1 MLNPLTTILL
11 DQIVQEETL
20 VGLASS
26 DDAVVTGLAS
36 SEEVTI
42 SALVKL
48 DATVFLDV
56 DCCSHKK
63 QDSYDPRIN
72 LSDKTVVGAINQLVG
87 ITNLLD
93 QTITNLSAELK
104 AEINKKLDKRT
115 TDGRSAVY
123 AVEGENQLLIRVEVT
138 EEPDTLVRRN
148 AQGQIFTAAPTN
160 YRHAANKGYV
170 DNVAVQVLDDAKS
183 YTDQMIIE
191 HTGIQYEILEE
202 QNNGRYSNK
211 ISKING

>member
-11 DQIVQEETL
+11 DQMVQEKTL
-20 VGLASS
+20 IGLASS
-26 DDAVVTGLAS
+26 DDTVVTGLAS

-72 LSDKTVVGAINQLVG
+72 LADKTVVGAINQLVG
-87 ITNLLD
+87 ITDLIN

-104 AEINKKLDKRT
+104 VEIDKKLNKRT

-123 AVEGENQLLIRVEVT
+123 AVEGEDQLLIRVEVV

-148 AQGQIFTAAPTN
+148 ELGQIFTANPTQ
-160 YRHAANKGYV
+160 YRHAVNKGYV
-170 DNVAVQVLDDAKS
+170 DNVAIQVLEDAKN
-183 YTDQMIIE
+183 YTDNMIIE

-202 QNNGRYSNK
+202 NK
-211 ISKING
+211 KWLM

>member
-11 DQIVQEETL
+11 DQMVQEETL

-26 DDAVVTGLAS
+26 DDTVVTGLAS

-56 DCCSHKK
+56 NCCSHKK

-72 LSDKTVVGAINQLVG
+72 LADKTVVGAINQLVG
-87 ITNLLD
+87 ITDLIN

-104 AEINKKLDKRT
+104 VEIDKKLNKRT

-123 AVEGENQLLIRVEVT
+123 AVEGEDQLLIRVEVT

-148 AQGQIFTAAPTN
+148 AQGQIFTANPTQ

-170 DNVAVQVLDDAKS
+170 DNVAIQVLEDAKN
-183 YTDQMIIE
+183 YTDNMIIE

-202 QNNGRYSNK
+202 QKNG
-211 ISKING
+211 

>member
-11 DQIVQEETL
+11 DQMVQEEAL

-26 DDAVVTGLAS
+26 DDTVVTGLAS

-72 LSDKTVVGAINQLVG
+72 LADKTVVGAINQLVG
-87 ITNLLD
+87 ITDLIN

-104 AEINKKLDKRT
+104 VEIDKKLNKRT

-123 AVEGENQLLIRVEVT
+123 AVEGEDQLLIRVEVV
-138 EEPDTLVRRN
+138 EEPDTIVKRN
-148 AQGQIFTAAPTN
+148 ELGQIFTANPTQ

-170 DNVAVQVLDDAKS
+170 DNVAIQVLEDAKN
-183 YTDQMIIE
+183 YTDNMIIE

-202 QNNGRYSNK
+202 KQK
-211 ISKING
+211 WLM

>member
-11 DQIVQEETL
+11 DQMVQEETL

-48 DATVFLDV
+48 DATVFLDI

-72 LSDKTVVGAINQLVG
+72 LADKTVVGAINQLVG
-87 ITNLLD
+87 ITDLLN

-104 AEINKKLDKRT
+104 AEIDKKLNKRT

-148 AQGQIFTAAPTN
+148 ELGQIFTANPTQ

-170 DNVAVQVLDDAKS
+170 DNVAIQVLEDAKN
-183 YTDQMIIE
+183 YTDNMIIE

-202 QNNGRYSNK
+202 QKNG
-211 ISKING
+211 

>member
-11 DQIVQEETL
+11 DQMVQEETL

-63 QDSYDPRIN
+63 QDAYDPRIN
-72 LSDKTVVGAINQLVG
+72 TSDKTVVGAINQLLG
-87 ITNLLD
+87 YYNQQQEIITNLD
-93 QTITNLSAELK
+93 
-104 AEINKKLDKRT
+104 NKKLDKVT
-115 TDGRSAVY
+115 TDGSEQAYIASGKNQITIKVSIPVEANTIVKRDANGNIYVGNPSEKMHAVPK
-123 AVEGENQLLIRVEVT
+123 I
-138 EEPDTLVRRN
+138 
-148 AQGQIFTAAPTN
+148 
-160 YRHAANKGYV
+160 YV
-170 DNVAVQVLDDAKS
+170 DNAAAQAIENAKK
-183 YTDQMIIE
+183 YTDATILQR
-191 HTGIQYEILEE
+191 HGITYETIREGQLW
-202 QNNGRYSNK
+202 QKKLKRNL
-211 ISKING
+211 

>member
-11 DQIVQEETL
+11 DQMVQEEAL

-26 DDAVVTGLAS
+26 DDTVVTGLAS

-87 ITNLLD
+87 ITDLIN

-104 AEINKKLDKRT
+104 AEIDKKLNKRT

-123 AVEGENQLLIRVEVT
+123 AVEGEDQLLIRVEVA

-170 DNVAVQVLDDAKS
+170 DNIAVKVLEDAKS
-183 YTDQMIIE
+183 YTDQVIID

-202 QNNGRYSNK
+202 QKNG
-211 ISKING
+211 

>member
-11 DQIVQEETL
+11 DQMVQEETL

-115 TDGRSAVY
+115 TDGRTAAYITQGDNQVLIT
-123 AVEGENQLLIRVEVT
+123 VEIS
-138 EEPDTLVRRN
+138 EEPLSIVRRN
-148 AQGQIFTAAPTN
+148 GAGQIFTMNPTE

-170 DNVAVQVLDDAKS
+170 DNVAVQVLEDAKT
-183 YTDQMIIE
+183 YTDDMITE
-191 HTGIQYEILEE
+191 HKGIQYEILEE
-202 QNNGRYSNK
+202 QNNG
-211 ISKING
+211 

>member
-11 DQIVQEETL
+11 DRMVQEKAS

-26 DDAVVTGLAS
+26 DDTVVTGLAS

-72 LSDKTVVGAINQLVG
+72 LADKTVVGAINQLVG
-87 ITNLLD
+87 ITDLIN

-104 AEINKKLDKRT
+104 VEIDKKLNKRT

-123 AVEGENQLLIRVEVT
+123 AVEGEDQLLIRVEVV
-138 EEPDTLVRRN
+138 EEPDTIVKRN
-148 AQGQIFTAAPTN
+148 ELGQIFTANPTQ

-170 DNVAVQVLDDAKS
+170 DNVAIQVLEDAKN
-183 YTDQMIIE
+183 YTDNMITE

-202 QNNGRYSNK
+202 NKNG
-211 ISKING
+211 

>member
-20 VGLASS
+20 V
-26 DDAVVTGLAS
+26 GLAS

-72 LSDKTVVGAINQLVG
+72 LADKTVVGAINQLVG
-87 ITNLLD
+87 ITDLIN

-104 AEINKKLDKRT
+104 VEIDKKLNKRT

-123 AVEGENQLLIRVEVT
+123 AVEGEDQLLIRVEVV
-138 EEPDTLVRRN
+138 EEPNTIVKRN
-148 AQGQIFTAAPTN
+148 ELGQIFTANPTQ
-160 YRHAANKGYV
+160 YRHAANKGYI
-170 DNVAVQVLDDAKS
+170 DNVAIQVLEDAKN
-183 YTDQMIIE
+183 YTDNMIIE

-202 QNNGRYSNK
+202 QKNG
-211 ISKING
+211 

>member
-11 DQIVQEETL
+11 DQMVQEEAL

-26 DDAVVTGLAS
+26 DDTVVTGLAS

-48 DATVFLDV
+48 DVTVFLDV

-72 LSDKTVVGAINQLVG
+72 LADKTVVGAINQLVG
-87 ITNLLD
+87 ITDLIN

-104 AEINKKLDKRT
+104 VEIDKKLNKRT

-123 AVEGENQLLIRVEVT
+123 AVEGEDQLLIRVEVV
-138 EEPDTLVRRN
+138 EEPDTIVKRN
-148 AQGQIFTAAPTN
+148 ELGQIFTANPTQ

-170 DNVAVQVLDDAKS
+170 DNVAIQVLEDAKN
-183 YTDQMIIE
+183 YTDNMIIE

-202 QNNGRYSNK
+202 NKNG
-211 ISKING
+211 

>member
-11 DQIVQEETL
+11 DQMVQEETL
-20 VGLASS
+20 IGLASS
-26 DDAVVTGLAS
+26 DDTVVTGLAS

-72 LSDKTVVGAINQLVG
+72 LADKTVVGAINQLVG
-87 ITNLLD
+87 ITDLIN

-104 AEINKKLDKRT
+104 VEIDKKLNKRT

-123 AVEGENQLLIRVEVT
+123 AVEGEDQLLIRVEVV

-148 AQGQIFTAAPTN
+148 ELGQIFTANPTQ

-170 DNVAVQVLDDAKS
+170 DNVAIQVLEDAKN
-183 YTDQMIIE
+183 YTDNMIIE

-202 QNNGRYSNK
+202 QNNG
-211 ISKING
+211 

>member
-11 DQIVQEETL
+11 DQIVQEKAL
-20 VGLASS
+20 V
-26 DDAVVTGLAS
+26 GLAS

-72 LSDKTVVGAINQLVG
+72 LADKTVVGAINQLVG
-87 ITNLLD
+87 ITDLIN

-104 AEINKKLDKRT
+104 VEIDKKLNKRT
-115 TDGRSAVY
+115 TDGRTTAY
-123 AVEGENQLLIRVEVT
+123 AVEGENQILIMVEIS
-138 EEPDTLVRRN
+138 EEPNTIVKRN
-148 AQGQIFTAAPTN
+148 ELGQIFTANPTQ

-170 DNVAVQVLDDAKS
+170 DNVVIQILEDAKN
-183 YTDQMIIE
+183 YTDNMIIE

-202 QNNGRYSNK
+202 NKNG
-211 ISKING
+211 

>member
-11 DQIVQEETL
+11 SRGSL
-20 VGLASS
+20 SRLASS
-26 DDAVVTGLAS
+26 DDTVGLAS

-72 LSDKTVVGAINQLVG
+72 LADKTVVGAINQLVG
-87 ITNLLD
+87 ITDLIN

-104 AEINKKLDKRT
+104 VEIDKKLNKRT

-123 AVEGENQLLIRVEVT
+123 AVEGEDQLLIRVEVV
-138 EEPDTLVRRN
+138 EEPDTIVKRN
-148 AQGQIFTAAPTN
+148 ELGQIFTANPTQ

-170 DNVAVQVLDDAKS
+170 DNVAIQVLEDAKN
-183 YTDQMIIE
+183 YTDNMIIE
-191 HTGIQYEILEE
+191 HTGIQYEILE
-202 QNNGRYSNK
+202 GK
-211 ISKING
+211 KWLM

>member
-1 MLNPLTTILL
+1 MADI
-11 DQIVQEETL
+11 
-20 VGLASS
+20 
-26 DDAVVTGLAS
+26 
-36 SEEVTI
+36 VTI

-115 TDGRSAVY
+115 TDGRAAAYITQGDNQVLIT
-123 AVEGENQLLIRVEVT
+123 VEIS
-138 EEPDTLVRRN
+138 EEPLSIVRRN
-148 AQGQIFTAAPTN
+148 GAGQIFTMNPTE
-160 YRHAANKGYV
+160 YRHAANKGYA
-170 DNVAVQVLDDAKS
+170 DNVAIQTLEDAKN
-183 YTDQMIIE
+183 YTDNMIIE
-191 HTGIQYEILEE
+191 YTGIRYEILEE
-202 QNNGRYSNK
+202 QKNG
-211 ISKING
+211 

>member
-11 DQIVQEETL
+11 DQMVQEETL

-26 DDAVVTGLAS
+26 DDTVVTGLAS

-72 LSDKTVVGAINQLVG
+72 LADKTVVGAINQLVG
-87 ITNLLD
+87 ITDLIN

-104 AEINKKLDKRT
+104 VEIDKKLNKRT

-123 AVEGENQLLIRVEVT
+123 AVEGEDQLLIRVEVV

-148 AQGQIFTAAPTN
+148 AQGQIFTAAPIN

-170 DNVAVQVLDDAKS
+170 DNVAIQTLEDAKS
-183 YTDQMIIE
+183 YTDQVIID

-202 QNNGRYSNK
+202 NKNG
-211 ISKING
+211 

>member
-11 DQIVQEETL
+11 DQMVQEEAL

-26 DDAVVTGLAS
+26 DDTVVTGLAS

-72 LSDKTVVGAINQLVG
+72 LADKTVVGAINQLVG
-87 ITNLLD
+87 ITDLIN

-104 AEINKKLDKRT
+104 VEIDKKLNKRT

-123 AVEGENQLLIRVEVT
+123 AVEGEDQLLIRVEVV

-148 AQGQIFTAAPTN
+148 AQGQIFTAAPIN

-170 DNVAVQVLDDAKS
+170 DNIAVKVLEDAKS
-183 YTDQMIIE
+183 YTDQVIID

-202 QNNGRYSNK
+202 NKNG
-211 ISKING
+211 

>member
-11 DQIVQEETL
+11 DQMVQEETL

-26 DDAVVTGLAS
+26 DDTVVTGLAS

-48 DATVFLDV
+48 DATVFLDI

-72 LSDKTVVGAINQLVG
+72 LADKTVVGAINQLVG
-87 ITNLLD
+87 ITDLIN

-104 AEINKKLDKRT
+104 VEIDKKLNKRT

-123 AVEGENQLLIRVEVT
+123 AVEGEDQLLIRVEVV

-148 AQGQIFTAAPTN
+148 ELGQIFTANPTQ

-170 DNVAVQVLDDAKS
+170 DNVAIQVLEDAKN
-183 YTDQMIIE
+183 YTDNMIIE

-202 QNNGRYSNK
+202 NK
-211 ISKING
+211 KWLM

>member
-1 MLNPLTTILL
+1 MLNPLTTMLL
-11 DQIVQEETL
+11 DQMVQEETL

-48 DATVFLDV
+48 DATVFLDI

-72 LSDKTVVGAINQLVG
+72 LADKTVVGAINQLVG
-87 ITNLLD
+87 ITDLIN

-104 AEINKKLDKRT
+104 AEIDKKLNKRT

-123 AVEGENQLLIRVEVT
+123 AVEGEDQLLIRVELA

-170 DNVAVQVLDDAKS
+170 DNIAVKVLEDAKS
-183 YTDQMIIE
+183 YTDQVIID

-202 QNNGRYSNK
+202 NKNG
-211 ISKING
+211 

>member
-1 MLNPLTTILL
+1 MLNSLTTILL
-11 DQIVQEETL
+11 DQMIQEEAL
-20 VGLASS
+20 V
-26 DDAVVTGLAS
+26 GLAS

-72 LSDKTVVGAINQLVG
+72 LADKTVVGAINQLVG
-87 ITNLLD
+87 ITDLIN

-104 AEINKKLDKRT
+104 VEIDKKLNKRT

-123 AVEGENQLLIRVEVT
+123 AVEGEDQLLIRVEVV

-148 AQGQIFTAAPTN
+148 AQGQIFTANPTQ

-170 DNVAVQVLDDAKS
+170 DNVAIQVLEDAKN
-183 YTDQMIIE
+183 YTDNMIIE

-202 QNNGRYSNK
+202 QKNG
-211 ISKING
+211 

>member
-1 MLNPLTTILL
+1 MLNPLTTMLL
-11 DQIVQEETL
+11 DQMVQEETL
-20 VGLASS
+20 V
-26 DDAVVTGLAS
+26 GLAS

-72 LSDKTVVGAINQLVG
+72 LADKTVVGAINQLVG

-104 AEINKKLDKRT
+104 VEIDKKLNKRT

-123 AVEGENQLLIRVEVT
+123 AVEGEDQLLIRVEVV
-138 EEPDTLVRRN
+138 EEPNTIVKRN
-148 AQGQIFTAAPTN
+148 ELGQIFTANPTQ

-202 QNNGRYSNK
+202 NKNG
-211 ISKING
+211 

>member
-1 MLNPLTTILL
+1 MLNPLTTMLL
-11 DQIVQEETL
+11 DQMVQEETL

-48 DATVFLDV
+48 DATVFLDI

-72 LSDKTVVGAINQLVG
+72 LADKTVVGAINQLVG
-87 ITNLLD
+87 ITDLIN

-104 AEINKKLDKRT
+104 AEIDKKLNKRT

-123 AVEGENQLLIRVEVT
+123 AVEGEDQLLIRVEVA

-160 YRHAANKGYV
+160 YRHAANEGYV
-170 DNVAVQVLDDAKS
+170 DNIAVKVLEDAKS
-183 YTDQMIIE
+183 YTDQVIID

-202 QNNGRYSNK
+202 NKNG
-211 ISKING
+211 

>member
-1 MLNPLTTILL
+1 MLNPLTTMLL
-11 DQIVQEETL
+11 DQMVQEETL

-26 DDAVVTGLAS
+26 DDTVVTGLAS

-48 DATVFLDV
+48 DATVFLDI

-72 LSDKTVVGAINQLVG
+72 LADKTVVGAINQLVG
-87 ITNLLD
+87 ITDLIN

-104 AEINKKLDKRT
+104 AEIDKKLNKRT

-123 AVEGENQLLIRVEVT
+123 AVEGEDQLLIRVEIPEV
-138 EEPDTLVRRN
+138 PLSLVRRN

-183 YTDQMIIE
+183 YTDQMITE

-202 QNNGRYSNK
+202 QNNG
-211 ISKING
+211 

>member
-11 DQIVQEETL
+11 DQMVQEEAL

-26 DDAVVTGLAS
+26 DDTVVTGLAS

-72 LSDKTVVGAINQLVG
+72 LADKTVVGAINQLVG
-87 ITNLLD
+87 ITDLIN

-104 AEINKKLDKRT
+104 VEIDKKLNKRT

-123 AVEGENQLLIRVEVT
+123 AVEGEDQLLIRVEVV

-148 AQGQIFTAAPTN
+148 AQGQIFTAAPIN

-170 DNVAVQVLDDAKS
+170 DNIAVKVLEDAKS
-183 YTDQMIIE
+183 YTDQVIID

-202 QNNGRYSNK
+202 KQNG
-211 ISKING
+211 

>member
-11 DQIVQEETL
+11 DQMVQEEAL

-26 DDAVVTGLAS
+26 DDTVVTGLAS

-72 LSDKTVVGAINQLVG
+72 LADKTVVGAINQLVG
-87 ITNLLD
+87 ITDLIN

-104 AEINKKLDKRT
+104 VEIDKKLNKRT

-123 AVEGENQLLIRVEVT
+123 AVEGEDQLLIRVEVV

-148 AQGQIFTAAPTN
+148 AQGQIFTAAPIN

-170 DNVAVQVLDDAKS
+170 DNVAIQTLEDAKN
-183 YTDQMIIE
+183 YTDQVIID

-202 QNNGRYSNK
+202 NKNG
-211 ISKING
+211 

>member
-11 DQIVQEETL
+11 DQMVQEEAL

-26 DDAVVTGLAS
+26 DDTVVTGLAS

-72 LSDKTVVGAINQLVG
+72 LADKTVVGAINQLVG
-87 ITNLLD
+87 ITDLIN

-104 AEINKKLDKRT
+104 VEIDKKLNKRT

-123 AVEGENQLLIRVEVT
+123 AVEGEDQLLIRVEVV

-148 AQGQIFTAAPTN
+148 AHGQIFTANPTQ

-170 DNVAVQVLDDAKS
+170 DNVAIQVLEDAKN
-183 YTDQMIIE
+183 YTDNMIIE

-202 QNNGRYSNK
+202 QNG
-211 ISKING
+211 

>member
-11 DQIVQEETL
+11 DQMVQEETL

-56 DCCSHKK
+56 DCYSHKK

-72 LSDKTVVGAINQLVG
+72 LSDKTVVGAINQFVG

-93 QTITNLSAELK
+93 QTITNLSTELK
-104 AEINKKLDKRT
+104 AEINKKLNKHT

-138 EEPDTLVRRN
+138 EEPDTLVRR
-148 AQGQIFTAAPTN
+148 I
-160 YRHAANKGYV
+160 
-170 DNVAVQVLDDAKS
+170 
-183 YTDQMIIE
+183 
-191 HTGIQYEILEE
+191 TGTLQTKVMLITLQY
-202 QNNGRYSNK
+202 K
-211 ISKING
+211 F

>member
-11 DQIVQEETL
+11 DQMVQEEAL

-26 DDAVVTGLAS
+26 DDTVVTGLAS

-72 LSDKTVVGAINQLVG
+72 LADKTVVGAINQLVG
-87 ITNLLD
+87 ITDLIN

-104 AEINKKLDKRT
+104 VEIDKKLNKRT

-123 AVEGENQLLIRVEVT
+123 AVEGEDQLLIRVEVV
-138 EEPDTLVRRN
+138 EEPDTIVKRN
-148 AQGQIFTAAPTN
+148 ELGQIFTANPTQ

-170 DNVAVQVLDDAKS
+170 DNVAIQVLEDAKN
-183 YTDQMIIE
+183 YTDNMIIE

-202 QNNGRYSNK
+202 KQNG
-211 ISKING
+211 

>member
-11 DQIVQEETL
+11 DQTVQEETL

-93 QTITNLSAELK
+93 QTITNLSTELK
-104 AEINKKLDKRT
+104 AEINKKLNKHT
-115 TDGRSAVY
+115 TDGKSAVY

-202 QNNGRYSNK
+202 QNNG
-211 ISKING
+211 

>member
-1 MLNPLTTILL
+1 MLNPLTTMLL
-11 DQIVQEETL
+11 DQMVQEETL

-48 DATVFLDV
+48 DATVFLDI

-72 LSDKTVVGAINQLVG
+72 LADKTVVGAINQLVG
-87 ITNLLD
+87 ITDLIN

-104 AEINKKLDKRT
+104 AEIDKKLNKRT

-123 AVEGENQLLIRVEVT
+123 AVEGEDQLLIRVEVV

-170 DNVAVQVLDDAKS
+170 DNIAVKVLEDAKS
-183 YTDQMIIE
+183 YTDQVIID

-202 QNNGRYSNK
+202 NKNG
-211 ISKING
+211 

>member
-11 DQIVQEETL
+11 DQMVQEETL

-26 DDAVVTGLAS
+26 DDTVVTGLAS

-48 DATVFLDV
+48 DATVFLDI

-72 LSDKTVVGAINQLVG
+72 LADKTVVGAINQLVG
-87 ITNLLD
+87 ITDLIN

-104 AEINKKLDKRT
+104 VEIDKKLNKRT

-123 AVEGENQLLIRVEVT
+123 AVEGEDQLLIRVEVA

-170 DNVAVQVLDDAKS
+170 DNIAVKVLEDAKS
-183 YTDQMIIE
+183 YTDQVIID

-202 QNNGRYSNK
+202 NKNG
-211 ISKING
+211 

>member
-11 DQIVQEETL
+11 DQMVQEETL

-115 TDGRSAVY
+115 TDGRIAAY
-123 AVEGENQLLIRVEVT
+123 IVEGDNQALIMVEIPEV
-138 EEPDTLVRRN
+138 PLSLVRRN

-170 DNVAVQVLDDAKS
+170 DNVAVQVLEDAKS

-202 QNNGRYSNK
+202 QKNG
-211 ISKING
+211 

>member
-11 DQIVQEETL
+11 DQMVQEETL

-26 DDAVVTGLAS
+26 DGTVVTGLAS

-72 LSDKTVVGAINQLVG
+72 LADKTVVGAINQLVG
-87 ITNLLD
+87 ITDLIN

-104 AEINKKLDKRT
+104 VEIDKKLNKRT

-123 AVEGENQLLIRVEVT
+123 AVEGEDQLLIRVEVV

-148 AQGQIFTAAPTN
+148 AQGQIFTANPTQ

-170 DNVAVQVLDDAKS
+170 DNVAIQVLEDAKN
-183 YTDQMIIE
+183 YTDNMIIE

-202 QNNGRYSNK
+202 QKNG
-211 ISKING
+211 

>member
-11 DQIVQEETL
+11 DQMIQEETL

-138 EEPDTLVRRN
+138 EEPNTLVRRN

-170 DNVAVQVLDDAKS
+170 DNVAVQVLEDAKT
-183 YTDQMIIE
+183 YTDDMIIE

-202 QNNGRYSNK
+202 QNNG
-211 ISKING
+211 

>member
-11 DQIVQEETL
+11 DQMVQEKAL

-26 DDAVVTGLAS
+26 DDTVVTGLAS

-48 DATVFLDV
+48 DATVFLDM

-72 LSDKTVVGAINQLVG
+72 LADKTVVGAINQLVG
-87 ITNLLD
+87 ITDLIN

-104 AEINKKLDKRT
+104 VEIDKKLNKRT

-123 AVEGENQLLIRVEVT
+123 AVEGEDQLLIRVEVV
-138 EEPDTLVRRN
+138 EEPNTIVKRN
-148 AQGQIFTAAPTN
+148 ELGQIFTANPTQ

-170 DNVAVQVLDDAKS
+170 DNVAIQVLEDAKN
-183 YTDQMIIE
+183 YTDNMIIE

-202 QNNGRYSNK
+202 NKNG
-211 ISKING
+211 

>member
-1 MLNPLTTILL
+1 MLNPLTTIRL
-11 DQIVQEETL
+11 DQMIQKKTPI
-20 VGLASS
+20 GLASS
-26 DDAVVTGLAS
+26 DDTVVTGLAS

-72 LSDKTVVGAINQLVG
+72 LTDKTVVGAINQLVG

-115 TDGRSAVY
+115 TDGQTTAY
-123 AVEGENQLLIRVEVT
+123 AVEGENQLLIRVEVA

-148 AQGQIFTAAPTN
+148 AQGQIFTANPTQ

-170 DNVAVQVLDDAKS
+170 DNVAIQVLEDAKN
-183 YTDQMIIE
+183 YTGDMITE
-191 HTGIQYEILEE
+191 HTGIQYKILEE
-202 QNNGRYSNK
+202 
-211 ISKING
+211 

>member
-11 DQIVQEETL
+11 DQMVQEETL

-72 LSDKTVVGAINQLVG
+72 LADKTVVGAINQLVG
-87 ITNLLD
+87 ITDLIN

-104 AEINKKLDKRT
+104 VEIDKKLNKRT

-123 AVEGENQLLIRVEVT
+123 AVEGEDQLLIRVEVV

-148 AQGQIFTAAPTN
+148 AQGQIFTAAPIN

-170 DNVAVQVLDDAKS
+170 DNVAIQVLEDAKN
-183 YTDQMIIE
+183 YTDQVIID

-202 QNNGRYSNK
+202 NKNG
-211 ISKING
+211 

>member
-11 DQIVQEETL
+11 DQIVQEKAL
-20 VGLASS
+20 V
-26 DDAVVTGLAS
+26 GLAS

-72 LSDKTVVGAINQLVG
+72 LTDKTVVGAINQLVG

-123 AVEGENQLLIRVEVT
+123 AVEGEDQLLIRVEVA
-138 EEPDTLVRRN
+138 EEPDTIVKRN
-148 AQGQIFTAAPTN
+148 ELGQIFTANPTQ

-170 DNVAVQVLDDAKS
+170 DNVAIQVLEDAKN
-183 YTDQMIIE
+183 YTDNMIIE

-202 QNNGRYSNK
+202 QKNG
-211 ISKING
+211 

>member
-11 DQIVQEETL
+11 DQMVQKKAL

-26 DDAVVTGLAS
+26 DDTVTGLAS

-72 LSDKTVVGAINQLVG
+72 LADKTVVGAINQLVG
-87 ITNLLD
+87 ITDLIN

-104 AEINKKLDKRT
+104 VEIDKKLNKRT

-123 AVEGENQLLIRVEVT
+123 AVEGEDQLLIRVEVV
-138 EEPDTLVRRN
+138 EEPNTIVKRN
-148 AQGQIFTAAPTN
+148 ELGQIFTANPTQ

-170 DNVAVQVLDDAKS
+170 DNVAIQVLEDAKN
-183 YTDQMIIE
+183 YTDNMIIE

-202 QNNGRYSNK
+202 NKNG
-211 ISKING
+211 